1 MRRSPT
7 LAPGRRPTAPDR
19 AGTQSRSPNDPH
31 GSPVVARMRSI
42 GTVRPEGRQVDDP
55 AAMRRRLR
63 VELKR
68 LRAQAK
74 LTQREV
80 AQALDWSPS
89 KVIRIESGQVGISV
103 TDLRALATHY
113 NLESGPE
120 LEELADMARWSKRQP
135 FVDYRDVLP
144 PETIRFF
151 GYEASASLIRHVQPL
166 VVPGLLQT
174 EDYTRALLDAY
185 GTDAKVIDRVVESR
199 RERQELLDRENPPQV
214 FTILDEAVLRRRVG
228 GTAVMSRQL
237 QHLMTL
243 AARPTVSIQIV
254 PFTLGAYESIQGPFV
269 HLEFPVAS
277 DPDVLFLDNTR
288 GSATFID
295 DPEITGHY
303 QETFLMLEDLASR
316 PDRLREYIERAVEG
330 FDKAPT

>member
-1 MRRSPT
+1 M
-7 LAPGRRPTAPDR
+7 
-19 AGTQSRSPNDPH
+19 
-31 GSPVVARMRSI
+31 
-42 GTVRPEGRQVDDP
+42 DDS

-68 LRAQAK
+68 LRGESK

-103 TDLRALATHY
+103 TDLRALAALY
-113 NLESGPE
+113 GLKAGPE
-120 LEELADMARWSKRQP
+120 VDQLAMMARGSKRQP
-135 FVDYRDVLP
+135 FADYRDVLA

-174 EDYTRALLDAY
+174 EDYTRALLHAY
-185 GTDAKVIDRVVESR
+185 GTDAKSIDRVIDSR
-199 RERQELLDRENPPQV
+199 RERQELLDREEPPKI

-228 GTAVMSRQL
+228 GTSVMNRQL
-237 QHLMTL
+237 QHLLTL
-243 AARPTVSIQIV
+243 AERKTVTIQIV
-254 PFTLGAYESIQGPFV
+254 PFLVGAYEAIQGPFV

-277 DPDVLFLDNTR
+277 DPDVIFLDSVQ
-288 GSATFID
+288 GGATFID
-295 DPEITGHY
+295 DPEITGRY
-303 QETFLMLEDLASR
+303 QESFLALEDLAAAPSQ
-316 PDRLREYIERAVEG
+316 LTEFIERASESFTAG
-330 FDKAPT
+330 

>member
-1 MRRSPT
+1 
-7 LAPGRRPTAPDR
+7 
-19 AGTQSRSPNDPH
+19 
-31 GSPVVARMRSI
+31 
-42 GTVRPEGRQVDDP
+42 VDDS

-68 LRAQAK
+68 LRGEKK

-103 TDLRALATHY
+103 TDLRALAALY
-113 NLESGPE
+113 GLQGGPE
-120 LEELADMARWSKRQP
+120 VDELARMARGSKRQP
-135 FVDYRDVLP
+135 FADYRDVLA

-174 EDYTRALLDAY
+174 EDYTRALLHAY
-185 GTDAKVIDRVVESR
+185 GTDAKSIDRVIDSR
-199 RERQELLDRENPPQV
+199 RERQELLDREEPPKI

-228 GTAVMSRQL
+228 GTSVMNRQL
-237 QHLMTL
+237 QHLLTL
-243 AARPTVSIQIV
+243 AERKTVTIQIV
-254 PFTLGAYESIQGPFV
+254 PFLAGAYEAIQGPFV

-277 DPDVLFLDNTR
+277 DPDVIFLDSVQ
-288 GSATFID
+288 GGATFID
-295 DPEITGHY
+295 EPEITGRY
-303 QETFLMLEDLASR
+303 QESFLALEDLAAA
-316 PDRLREYIERAVEG
+316 PDQLPEFIERASESFTAG
-330 FDKAPT
+330 